1 MAGTDGTS
9 SLYFNTMYVRHVI
22 RRFRACGCARF
33 RSSFAIC
40 APSCCLFFNVALPD
54 SRVNGRIVLF
64 KQNDKLPVHYLYT
77 RTGEAGRHT
86 GDGMPA
92 AAAEADGQ
100 TQARWHGSISAALE
114 LITAPLL
121 LPLASGCASWTLVY
135 ESQRCSKCKQ
145 GRQRKSHN
153 NKL

>member
-9 SLYFNTMYVRHVI
+9 SLYFQTMYVRHVI

-64 KQNDKLPVHYLYT
+64 KENDKLPIHCLYT
-77 RTGEAGRHT
+77 RTGEAGRDT

-114 LITAPLL
+114 LITALLRLL
-121 LPLASGCASWTLVY
+121 LAAA
-135 ESQRCSKCKQ
+135 
-145 GRQRKSHN
+145 
-153 NKL
+153 